1 MNNQQLPYT
10 FSGKVQ
16 RNLGRCRELGY
27 PTANISIPL
36 DLPDGLF
43 VGYITVKG
51 RRLPSLIFIGTNVTF
66 GETDKKAEVY
76 ILDFNEDIYDE
87 QVEVE
92 VLKKLRD
99 SVKFESAEKLIEQM
113 KQDELEARKFF

>member
-1 MNNQQLPYT
+1 M
-10 FSGKVQ
+10 
-16 RNLGRCRELGY
+16 
-27 PTANISIPL
+27 
-36 DLPDGLF
+36 
-43 VGYITVKG
+43 
-51 RRLPSLIFIGTNVTF
+51 
-66 GETDKKAEVY
+66 Y

>member
-16 RNLGRCRELGY
+16 RNLGRGRELGY